1 MSVSRFIFISC
12 FIVHMQL
19 VFSSTWTLNLAG
31 SKYETLAF
39 NVIVGISYLLY
50 PSIGW
55 IAEVYLSNLTMIK
68 WSFVT
73 GLISSLLGILTA
85 TILMTVPPY
94 FTGGYLHAVCGML
107 FLMTGL
113 AGLGMFE
120 ANAIQFGIDQMLEA
134 SSEQLSSF
142 IHWYF
147 WFVHLGP
154 LFIFYV
160 MVGICL
166 YVRQCRMKASLFGV
180 GLNFSIGL
188 MLFAI
193 TIIQLISLIL
203 VILCMKCSKFFFL
216 MERRSRNS
224 LLIIYKV
231 LKYAYLNK
239 YPERRSAFTYWE
251 NDIPSRIDLGKQKY
265 GGPFTFEEVED
276 VKTFFMLLLLLL
288 SLFGFHLSGD
298 GYSLTF
304 FMMNRSGCTTIIPL
318 IMITL
323 NPQHIQYF
331 VVIVGVPMF
340 QLFKK
345 HLLYYTPDMLIRLW
359 IGLVLALLNE
369 AIQTTYSLLIPQREF
384 DCHQIG
390 NSNFKDFSPSLL
402 LQCVFANT
410 FLVMNDSCDCVC
422 SDPPVDFPSV
432 YISILPLLCYGAS
445 YLFVFMTALEF
456 ICAQSPNDLKGLVI
470 GIWYSLL
477 SIKFIL
483 INVLDTYPPYLELI
497 PWNIYHGIKGFCI
510 FISII
515 AFSIVYK
522 HYRYRQRNEVVNEQ
536 AIIEELFEREL
547 LLNNTIND

>member
-1 MSVSRFIFISC
+1 MSVPRFIFMSC
-12 FIVHMQL
+12 FFVHTQL
-19 VFSSTWTLNLAG
+19 VFSSTWMLDLAG
-31 SKYETLAF
+31 SKYETLAYK
-39 NVIVGISYLLY
+39 VISGVSYLLY

-55 IAEVYLSNLTMIK
+55 IAEVYLGNFRMMK

-73 GLISSLLGILTA
+73 GFISSLWGILTA
-85 TILMTVPPY
+85 TILMTVSPY
-94 FTGGYLHAVCGML
+94 FTNGYFLTVCVML

-120 ANAIQFGIDQMLEA
+120 ANAIQFGMDQMLEA

-147 WFVHLGP
+147 WFAHLGS
-154 LFIFYV
+154 LFVFYSIV
-160 MVGICL
+160 IVSLFMH
-166 YVRQCRMKASLFGV
+166 RCRLKASLFGIGMNFPT
-180 GLNFSIGL
+180 GLV
-188 MLFAI
+188 LFAI
-193 TIIQLISLIL
+193 AGIQLISYTI
-203 VILCMKCSKFFFL
+203 VILYLKCSRSNL
-216 MERRSRNS
+216 CPERRSRNS

-231 LKYAYLNK
+231 LKYAYRNK

-318 IMITL
+318 MITA
-323 NPQHIQYF
+323 NPQQILCL
-331 VVIVGVPMF
+331 VIVVGVPVF

-345 HLLYYTPDMLIRLW
+345 HLLYYTPNMLTRLW
-359 IGLVLALLNE
+359 IGLTLALLNE
-369 AIQTTYSLLIPQREF
+369 AVQTTYSLLIPQREF

-402 LQCVFANT
+402 MKCVLANT
-410 FLVMNDSCDCVC
+410 FLVMNDSCDHVC

-483 INVLDTYPPYLELI
+483 INVLDTYPPYLEI
-497 PWNIYHGIKGFCI
+497 ISWNIYHGIKGLCI
-510 FISII
+510 LISII

-547 LLNNTIND
+547 LLNNTIKD